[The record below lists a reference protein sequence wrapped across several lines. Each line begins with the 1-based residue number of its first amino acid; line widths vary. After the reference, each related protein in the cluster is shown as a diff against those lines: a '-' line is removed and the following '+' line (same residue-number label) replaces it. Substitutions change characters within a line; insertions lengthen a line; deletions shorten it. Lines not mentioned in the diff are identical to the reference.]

1 MLSKCGAE
9 KTLENPLD
17 SKEVKPVNPKWKSTL
32 NIHWKYWCWS
42 WSSNTLA
49 TWWELT
55 HWKIPWCWERLR
67 ARGEGG
73 TKDEM
78 VGWHHWLCGHEVEQI
93 PGDSGGQRS
102 LECYNLWG
110 HKELNTT
117 EWLNKN
123 KGNQSDF
130 LKHKVTLISPHKSFW
145 DKVLNTL
152 A

>member
-1 MLSKCGAE
+1 MLE
-9 KTLENPLD
+9 KTLENPMGQSIL
-17 SKEVKPVNPKWKSTL
+17 EEINPEYSLKDLMLKLKFQYYSNMKSQL
-32 NIHWKYWCWS
+32 IGKDPDAGKGWGQEEKRV
-42 WSSNTLA
+42 A
-49 TWWELT
+49 Q
-55 HWKIPWCWERLR
+55 
-67 ARGEGG
+67 
-73 TKDEM
+73 DEM
-78 VGWHHWLCGHEVEQI
+78 VGCHHWLCGHEVEQI

>member
-1 MLSKCGAE
+1 MLE
-9 KTLENPLD
+9 KTLENPMGQSIL
-17 SKEVKPVNPKWKSTL
+17 EEINPEYSLKDLMLKLKFQYYSNMKSQL
-32 NIHWKYWCWS
+32 I
-42 WSSNTLA
+42 
-49 TWWELT
+49 
-55 HWKIPWCWERLR
+55 
-67 ARGEGG
+67 G
-73 TKDEM
+73 KDPDAGKGWGQEEKRVAQEEM